1 MEYGTISSA
10 TKASTAAIV
19 VAFFGATG
27 DCAGYCLA
35 AALHDDYNCRVLVR
49 SPAKLTESM
58 TAKGVSQET
67 MDRNL
72 TVISGDIRNTDAV
85 KKVLQV
91 GNGRVVDKII
101 SGIGKAS
108 QRITTQICDL
118 HANTCHC
125 ENPGGSPKLQ
135 WSLAHPVTLNDPRI
149 CQDGGASIL
158 DALHQLQTDNKPL
171 LVNVSTTGI
180 KTYEGQ
186 PCDVPVAFIPFYHW
200 FLSVPHNDKKVLED
214 NLAAHMQL
222 PEDER
227 VLEAYVN
234 VRPSLLQDGKGKGWE
249 RVREGSEEK
258 PAVGYFIHREDVG
271 RWMFEKLVK
280 SGVELKGK
288 WKNAGV
294 TITT

>member
-101 SGIGKAS
+101 SGIG
-108 QRITTQICDL
+108 
-118 HANTCHC
+118 
-125 ENPGGSPKLQ
+125 GSPKLQ

-200 FLSVPHNDKKVLED
+200 FLSVPHKDKKVLED